1 MVEPRSSFV
10 DTEAIRLHYLEWENQ
25 QARGTESLQA
35 GEQDMSDSVPII
47 LLHGLNA
54 TADTWRLVAQRLCH
68 YHQVIAF
75 DQRGHGLS
83 DKPERGYEMKTVAED
98 IVSGMAALGLGQV
111 VLVGHGWGAR
121 IALILAAHHPALVSH
136 LVLVDCPH
144 MEPRHWPGMTREL
157 FIRERSP
164 QQNYVSRAAY
174 LAAFREELRDCW
186 SPAVEDIVLSYV
198 REYPDGHLE
207 DLLRHEHQR
216 QIREALWEDRALP
229 YYSKLTC
236 PVLLIPAADQ
246 PQPGEEPPNRLE
258 NAAEFAAAKGY
269 IAAQVARTIP
279 RCTVLWM
286 PNTLHDIQLHR
297 PEVLVD
303 AINHFVR

>member
-1 MVEPRSSFV
+1 
-10 DTEAIRLHYLEWENQ
+10 
-25 QARGTESLQA
+25 
-35 GEQDMSDSVPII
+35 
-47 LLHGLNA
+47 
-54 TADTWRLVAQRLCH
+54 
-68 YHQVIAF
+68 
-75 DQRGHGLS
+75 
-83 DKPERGYEMKTVAED
+83 MKTVAED